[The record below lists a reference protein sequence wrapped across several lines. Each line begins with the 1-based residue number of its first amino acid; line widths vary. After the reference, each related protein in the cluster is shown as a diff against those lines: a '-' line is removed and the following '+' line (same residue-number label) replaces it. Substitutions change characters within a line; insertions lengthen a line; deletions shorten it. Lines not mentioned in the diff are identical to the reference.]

1 VLVETGFISNPAEA
15 RRLTTASHQK
25 KLAKAIVRGTS
36 AFFNRHAVEGTMV
49 YWLNHNGQ
57 TKATAS
63 NVKRYK
69 IKSGDT
75 LSELASRFSVSL
87 ADLRRYNRL
96 SSDSIRVGQVL
107 KIPPRS

>member
-1 VLVETGFISNPAEA
+1 M
-15 RRLTTASHQK
+15 H
-25 KLAKAIVRGTS
+25 
-36 AFFNRHAVEGTMV
+36 FFNRHAVEGTLV

-57 TKATAS
+57 SVVAKSGSKT
-63 NVKRYK
+63 YK

-75 LSELASRFSVSL
+75 LSELASRYSVSL

-96 SSDSIRVGQVL
+96 SGDRIRVGQVL